1 MVSESLINIFK
12 YRENMNWSTIIEDLQ
27 KAGYSQKQIAQYCNC
42 SQGAI
47 SQIKSKFSQK
57 CTGNNKTV
65 SFDLGNKLI
74 DLHNNV
80 VGKNVCN

>member
-1 MVSESLINIFK
+1 MSK

-27 KAGYSQKQIAQYCNC
+27 KAGYSQKQIAHYCNC

-47 SQIKSKFSQK
+47 SQIKAKFSQ
-57 CTGNNKTV
+57 NNTTHNKSV